1 MTTTAE
7 GVETEQQRE
16 ILRKLGCTQLFTADG
31 TVERVTVIQAGP
43 VFVLDKRTPEKN
55 GYSALV
61 LAFGER
67 KEKHATK
74 PLLGQFKKHG
84 TTPKR
89 TVWELRC
96 TAEFAAK
103 FEVGAP
109 MKLELVGPR
118 KFLHQFA
125 STASQ
130 NASGAAYVPGN
141 VVRKVA
147 SLS

>member
-1 MTTTAE
+1 MLALL
-7 GVETEQQRE
+7 
-16 ILRKLGCTQLFTADG
+16 LRNPALIDFACT
-31 TVERVTVIQAGP
+31 RKVTRYSGAMASPSLLPTRIQ
-43 VFVLDKRTPEKN
+43 
-55 GYSALV
+55 YSRSGNVTISELKAPYR
-61 LAFGER
+61 A
-67 KEKHATK
+67 KHS
-74 PLLGQFKKHG
+74 
-84 TTPKR
+84 R
-89 TVWELRC
+89 W
-96 TAEFAAK
+96 
-103 FEVGAP
+103 